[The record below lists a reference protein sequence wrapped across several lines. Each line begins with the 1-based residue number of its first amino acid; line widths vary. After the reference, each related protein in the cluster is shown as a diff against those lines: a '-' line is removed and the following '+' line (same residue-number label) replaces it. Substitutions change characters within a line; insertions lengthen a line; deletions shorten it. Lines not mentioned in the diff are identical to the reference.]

1 MYLAVEAQTERATH
15 VPPTS
20 ECGPQLK
27 IRGSPPNLFFLI
39 NPVHS
44 GAVRKVQGNPGINP
58 FMGTLGDITLTKV
71 SSTVSK

>member
-20 ECGPQLK
+20 ECGPELK
-27 IRGSPPNLFFLI
+27 IRGSPPNLFFFL

-44 GAVRKVQGNPGINP
+44 GAVRKVQGNPIINP
-58 FMGTLGDITLTKV
+58 FKGFHGICEELLEILLF
-71 SSTVSK
+71 